1 MSILAAC
8 QEYLRIDPHKKRSGL
23 VVSAENHNSQTQVTG
38 DGFFLSLSG
47 THSYIDDK
55 SSFTLIKKLFL
66 HSILQKRKTWL
77 TFFKILFS
85 LLPRFNLIYSS
96 PGIFFKF

>member
-1 MSILAAC
+1 MIISAAC

-23 VVSAENHNSQTQVTG
+23 VVSAEHHNSQTQVTG

-55 SSFTLIKKLFL
+55 SSFTLIKKTLL
-66 HSILQKRKTWL
+66 ALNTSKEKDMLD
-77 TFFKILFS
+77 FFKILF
-85 LLPRFNLIYSS
+85 FI
-96 PGIFFKF
+96 ITTF